1 MNEIFEKIG
10 KIGIVPVI
18 KIDDAEKAI
27 PLAEAL
33 IKGSLPVAEVTFR
46 TEEAAE
52 AISLISE
59 KFPDMLVGAGT
70 VLTKEQVDSAIK
82 AGAKFI
88 VSPGFN
94 PNIVK
99 YCIEKDIPMIPG
111 CSSPSNIEAALEL
124 GLDTV
129 KFFPAEAAGGLAMI
143 KAMSAPYGNVR
154 FMPTGGISPKN
165 LCEYLSFKKIVA
177 CGGSWMVTDALLK
190 DERYDEIERLARQ
203 AVTTMLGFK
212 VIHIGIN
219 SSNSEEALKAAKL
232 FEAFFGM
239 MLNEGENSI
248 FMDDVIEI
256 MKYDGRGTN
265 GHIAIGTND
274 IRRAMHYLSGK
285 GVTFCEESKIYD
297 ANGNLSLV
305 YLDGEIGGFA
315 IHLKQNA

>member
-27 PLAEAL
+27 PLADAL
-33 IKGSLPVAEVTFR
+33 IKGGLPVAEVTFR

-99 YCIEKDIPMIPG
+99 YCIEKGVPMIPG

-190 DERYDEIERLARQ
+190 NERYDEIERLARQ

-212 VIHIGIN
+212 VIHVGIN
-219 SSNSEEALKAAKL
+219 SSCSEEAIKAAKL
-232 FEAFFGM
+232 FETFFGM
-239 MLNEGENSI
+239 ILNEGENSI

-297 ANGNLSLV
+297 ANGNLNLV